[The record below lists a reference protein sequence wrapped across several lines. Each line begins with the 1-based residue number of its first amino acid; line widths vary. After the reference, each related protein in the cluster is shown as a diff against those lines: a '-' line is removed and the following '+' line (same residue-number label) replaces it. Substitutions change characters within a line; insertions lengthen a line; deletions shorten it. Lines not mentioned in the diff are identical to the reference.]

1 MNTNMNDTG
10 TIVRTKKNT
19 TFDFTKYARE
29 HKDTIYEKQRTRYAN
44 NPELRE
50 RKRALMRAY
59 SKKRRQEAKMSADV
73 SAVVVE

>member
-1 MNTNMNDTG
+1 MDTNMNDTDA
-10 TIVRTKKNT
+10 IVRTKKKNT

-29 HKDTIYEKQRTRYAN
+29 HKDTIYERQRNRYAN

-59 SKKRRQEAKMSADV
+59 SKKRRQEAKKSTDIVVDV
-73 SAVVVE
+73 E